1 MSENEKREFS
11 SYSALD
17 REAMI
22 GGVPLLPF
30 IATIAFGVMSTLAA
44 QIKFGIVGY
53 AFILFIVPIVLFLR
67 LLVMNDD
74 KAIRILTIETFFKS
88 KRRGFSNFNDTLTF
102 MPSRFLRN
110 ESSIEQVVGN
120 SFDNAKRDTKI

>member
-1 MSENEKREFS
+1 MSDNEKREFS

-30 IATIAFGVMSTLAA
+30 IATIAFGVMATLVA
-44 QIKFGIVGY
+44 QIKFGIVGF
-53 AFILFIVPIVLFLR
+53 AFILSIVPIVLFLR

-74 KAIRILTIETFFKS
+74 KAIRILAIETL
-88 KRRGFSNFNDTLTF
+88 FNQSVEGSAILTI
-102 MPSRFLRN
+102 P
-110 ESSIEQVVGN
+110 
-120 SFDNAKRDTKI
+120 